1 MNLLLSNGRLLH
13 SPDGDAGGGGGTT
26 ETQTTQTPASDRI
39 SLTKDEYTKL
49 VAGTTRISEL
59 ETKLKAADEEWGHVR
74 NLLKPDTDPAKVE
87 GSLRRVM
94 AKEGYTPEQ
103 IETYLAEQKG
113 GGVPKGKPAQDEGEE
128 DPDAL
133 TVHLQEQEEKIKR
146 LSASQERVEKDRL
159 AAILDRSVST
169 ALDSTK
175 DLANLMKLL
184 TQPAGEDDGEE
195 TDRASAVRQ
204 QVLEDVQRETL
215 QRLRVRRAKAGG
227 DFEER
232 WMSEEAVNAA
242 KAVYGKLR
250 TLVGNP
256 SRLGRASDVSAE
268 QDYVETVKPKA
279 APEYKRG
286 MTPDKASEASRDW
299 AVDTLLRGA
308 VEVERGSGSNRV

>member
-1 MNLLLSNGRLLH
+1 MHRLLSNVGPLH
-13 SPDGDAGGGGGTT
+13 SPDAGDTGGGST
-26 ETQTTQTPASDRI
+26 ETQTTQTPPSDRI

-59 ETKLKAADEEWGHVR
+59 EGKLKTADEEWSHVR
-74 NLLKPDTDPAKVE
+74 NLLKPDADPSKVE

-103 IETYLAEQKG
+103 IEAYLTEQKG
-113 GGVPKGKPAQDEGEE
+113 GGVPKGKPEPEGDEE
-128 DPDAL
+128 PDAL
-133 TVHLQEQEEKIKR
+133 TTHLQDQEERIKR
-146 LSASQERVEKDRL
+146 LSASQERVERDRL
-159 AAILDRSVST
+159 ASVLDRSVST

-184 TQPAGEDDGEE
+184 TQPTDEDGGEE

-215 QRLRVRRAKAGG
+215 QRLRARRAKAGG
-227 DFEER
+227 DFDER

-250 TLVGNP
+250 TLIGNP
-256 SRLGRASDVSAE
+256 SRMGRATDVSAE
-268 QDYVETVKPKA
+268 QDYVQSVKPKT